1 MTYTDIKEKPESGC
15 YVYGLF
21 FEGAKWN
28 SKKHHIAWPN
38 PKELYSDVP
47 LLHFVP
53 QCDRVVPSEGIY
65 NCPLYKVVTRTGIL
79 STTGHSTNFVR
90 YIEFNSNK
98 SEDIWVRA
106 GVAAFLSL
114 RY

>member
-53 QCDRVVPSEGIY
+53 
-65 NCPLYKVVTRTGIL
+65 
-79 STTGHSTNFVR
+79 
-90 YIEFNSNK
+90 
-98 SEDIWVRA
+98 
-106 GVAAFLSL
+106 
-114 RY
+114 